1 MKMIEIAINNAIQDY
16 VINND
21 GKGLIID
28 LDYNVPFKSNKGH
41 FKVNLEKAIT
51 SWTIQEFKRFVS
63 IIDVSVEPFQ
73 AASFT
78 HDFIVSIVASL
89 TKSKSVL
96 IGNTHIATR
105 KDIDIFIN
113 RLCKFND
120 VLVKSYGI
128 EIIEIDNPTPKY
140 TKCIVYADL
149 WIDSRHSIQLFN
161 GYQFTFNGYTLQ
173 VYKDKNNR
181 KKIIIPSCGLAINSF
196 TGQIKLAHEYLQN
209 IDFLSDPAK
218 QDYLKDAEKH
228 FIDLMNESGYE
239 LSDIHKSIVKADSID
254 IVNDTV
260 KESEKPIISDNAIS
274 IDRFVGRFNRIY
286 SRLYNDDISG
296 NADYSDKVRYFDKH
310 MNDIKNLIDM
320 FNSYREGF
328 ISSDR
333 EAAAFI
339 LTLEHYTDLGYKTAD
354 NDNKIAF
361 LFPIEVSNE
370 VVNEVSVESV
380 KSDPNN
386 RLKLSVLKHN
396 ELITENTKKAILNGN
411 LKALTIDTLPYNS
424 PITLTTGPG

>member
-78 HDFIVSIVASL
+78 HDFIVSIVDSL
-89 TKSKSVL
+89 AKSKAEL
-96 IGNTHIATR
+96 IGNAHVTDR
-105 KDIDIFIN
+105 KDIDTFIN
-113 RLCKFND
+113 RLFKFNE
-120 VLVKSYGI
+120 VLVDKYGVEPLQVEKAPSY
-128 EIIEIDNPTPKY
+128 K
-140 TKCIVYADL
+140 KCTVYAL
-149 WIDSRHSIQLFN
+149 VNTNEGIKEIKTFN
-161 GYQFTFNGYTLQ
+161 GYQFVKNGYTFQ
-173 VYKDKNNR
+173 VYKAENSTLKY
-181 KKIIIPSCGLAINSF
+181 IIFPSCGSSIGTTF
-196 TGQIKLAHEYLQN
+196 KGDYKTAHEYV
-209 IDFLSDPAK
+209 DTFLNAMTKDNASDNVAA
-218 QDYLKDAEKH
+218 AEKL
-228 FIDLMNESGYE
+228 FNEVAHNQGIE
-239 LSDIHKSIVKADSID
+239 LPEICKPLFFNVAID
-254 IVNDTV
+254 IVNQVTN
-260 KESEKPIISDNAIS
+260 EPTNEPIYDNE
-274 IDRFVGRFNRIY
+274 N
-286 SRLYNDDISG
+286 
-296 NADYSDKVRYFDKH
+296 DYSDKVRYFDEHINELKS
-310 MNDIKNLIDM
+310 IIDM
-320 FNSYREGF
+320 FNSYREDF

-339 LTLEHYTDLGYKTAD
+339 LTLEHYTDLGYTTAD
-354 NDNKIAF
+354 NDNKIAS

-370 VVNEVSVESV
+370 VSVESV
-380 KSDPNN
+380 KRYPNN